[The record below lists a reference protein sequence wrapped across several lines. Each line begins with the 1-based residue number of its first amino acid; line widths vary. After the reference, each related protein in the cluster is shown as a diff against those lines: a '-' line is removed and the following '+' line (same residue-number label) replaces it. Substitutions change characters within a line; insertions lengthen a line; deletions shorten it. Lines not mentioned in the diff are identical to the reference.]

1 MGVIKKIKRAVRGEV
16 KLTTAARE
24 VLRRGRASVQ
34 ARGERSSLKK
44 PQEHAQLKPE
54 FASRSSAELLAHFQT
69 RKAPH
74 SLPGFTTTSPESLA
88 AAQRIVSDHSWPLL
102 GFGEHSFGA
111 AIEWRRDP
119 LSGYLWPLD
128 FHGDIQLIR
137 SDGSDARVL
146 WEVNRLGH
154 LITLGRAYA
163 TTKDELFTT
172 EFVAQLKSWTEQNPV
187 GFGPNWTCAME
198 VALRAINVLVAFELF
213 CRSPSLDE
221 EFLKL
226 ILRFFDQHGSYIRRN
241 LEFSYLAT
249 SNHYLSDV
257 VGLLWLGILLPEL
270 SQATEWRNFGLRE
283 MLREM
288 DKQILD
294 DGADFESST
303 GYHRFILEL
312 LLYSFVLCRANEI
325 EIEVRYWERLHRML
339 EYLRTYLRPDGFAP
353 LIGDSDSGQVL
364 PIHQRR
370 GDDHSYLLALGAVL
384 FRDPRLK
391 LQSEPPDE
399 LFWILGEQG
408 ATNFAKLDSSNEH
421 EVSRAFPD
429 AGIYILREGHR
440 YLCFNA
446 SDAGLNGRGSHGHND
461 ALSIEISALGRPF
474 IIDPG
479 TYVYTADL
487 ARRHAFRSTAYHS
500 TARVDGAEQNTTELN
515 VPFVIG
521 NEARPRVLNWE
532 TSATADKVVAEHYG
546 YTRLASPIVHR
557 RSVTF
562 DKQAG
567 WWLID
572 DEFVGEGEHEVE
584 IRFHF
589 AAGLQVA
596 VVDTEVLAYY
606 KEGKLVVAST
616 GRSTPTLENQGMSR
630 DYGDLSDSISAC
642 WRLSGRDLKLSWKIY
657 AIANTSDMV

>member
-54 FASRSSAELLAHFQT
+54 FASRSSAELLTHFQT
-69 RKAPH
+69 RKVPH

-128 FHGDIQLIR
+128 FHRDIQLIR

-172 EFVAQLKSWTEQNPV
+172 EFVAQVKSWTEQNPV

-213 CRSPSLDE
+213 CRSPSLDG

-226 ILRFFDQHGSYIRRN
+226 VLRFFDQHGSYIRRN

-303 GYHRFILEL
+303 AYHRFILEL
-312 LLYSFVLCRANEI
+312 LLYSFLLCRANEI
-325 EIEVRYWERLHRML
+325 EIEARYWARLHRML

-370 GDDHSYLLALGAVL
+370 GDDHSYLLAPGAVL
-384 FRDPRLK
+384 FSDPRLK
-391 LQSEPPDE
+391 LQSEPPAE
-399 LFWILGEQG
+399 LFWLLGEQG
-408 ATNFAKLDSSNEH
+408 ATDFAKLNSSSGL
-421 EVSRAFPD
+421 EVSRSFPN
-429 AGIYILREGHR
+429 AGIYILRDGDR

-461 ALSIEISALGRPF
+461 ALSIEISALGQPF

-487 ARRHAFRSTAYHS
+487 AKRHAFRSTAYHS

-515 VPFVIG
+515 APFVIG
-521 NEARPRVLNWE
+521 NEARPRVLSWE
-532 TSATADKVVAEHYG
+532 TSATSDKVVAEHYG
-546 YTRLASPIVHR
+546 YTRLASPVVHR

-589 AAGLQVA
+589 AAGLQVT
-596 VVDTEVLAYY
+596 VVDTDVLAHCE
-606 KEGKLVVAST
+606 EGKLVVAST
-616 GRSTPTLENQGMSR
+616 GTSTPTLENQGRSR
-630 DYGDLSDSISAC
+630 DYGELADSIAAC
-642 WRLSGRDLKLSWKIY
+642 WRLSGRDLKLSWRIY